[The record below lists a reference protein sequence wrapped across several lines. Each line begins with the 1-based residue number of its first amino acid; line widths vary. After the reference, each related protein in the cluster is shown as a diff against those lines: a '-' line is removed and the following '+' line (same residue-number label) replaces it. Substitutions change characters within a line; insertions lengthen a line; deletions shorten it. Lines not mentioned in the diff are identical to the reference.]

1 MIQPFALL
9 DVQDSSLIVIDVQD
23 FFLRKLD
30 DSIANRVVKRIRWLV
45 QVAGSFK
52 IPIIVTAEDIESNG
66 PTTAPIRDVLP
77 RDAADLNKVIFGLAG
92 QPNILQKVQATGRK
106 TAILVGLETDVCVQH
121 SAFGLAELGYTVA
134 VVVDATA
141 SPENGH
147 QIGIERMRSAG
158 IALVSCKSLF
168 YEWTRDLATTHRIV
182 REHGLG
188 PPEGLAL

>member
-1 MIQPFALL
+1 VIQPFALL

-158 IALVSCKSLF
+158 IALVSCKRCAGASS
-168 YEWTRDLATTHRIV
+168 
-182 REHGLG
+182 
-188 PPEGLAL
+188 